1 MRKLV
6 SLLGTWMLVAMLAAS
21 VFAQSTGRIDGLILD
36 KDGNPWP
43 DQTVTMK
50 NNDTGATYTVKT
62 DKNGKFVQLGMRAGL
77 YIISLP
83 SINYSEK
90 FQVTDTQEN
99 IYKLNLKDAIAAT
112 AAARPDEAKKREE
125 SENKAKNMK
134 AHFDAG
140 MAALTAGNDLRAQI
154 KAAPADQKATLQAQR
169 TTDCETAVTE
179 LGEALQNVGEK
190 EVNNRATV
198 EGNLG
203 NADECVGKYDDAAA
217 AFQQALAIKPSVP
230 LYVGLATNLA
240 NSAAA
245 ATDPKDFET
254 KFADASSNCDKA
266 VALDPVSSA
275 ACWKNLGVVLFNK
288 GRMKEAIV
296 PLQKA
301 SQGDPKDQ
309 TTWYM
314 LGNALANTMDATNC
328 KQEGEKMICIPP
340 PGTTDAYQKCIDAGP
355 ENGTGKLC
363 KDALDGLNAASGGQ
377 DTSMG
382 TRKKK
387 K

>member
-1 MRKLV
+1 MRKMI
-6 SLLGTWMLVAMLAAS
+6 SLLGAWMLVAMLAAT
-21 VFAQSTGRIDGLILD
+21 VMAQSTGRLDGLILD

-62 DKNGKFVQLGMRAGL
+62 DKNGKFVQLGMRSGL

-99 IYKLNLKDAIAAT
+99 IYKLNVKDAIAAT

-125 SENKAKNMK
+125 SEDKFKNMK
-134 AHFDAG
+134 VHFDAG
-140 MAALTAGNDLRAQI
+140 VASMTAANDLKPQI
-154 KAAPADQKATLQAQR
+154 KAAPTDQRASLQSQR
-169 TTDCETAVTE
+169 TTDCQTAATE
-179 LGEALQNVGEK
+179 FQQASEGVGEK
-190 EVNNRATV
+190 DVNNRAMIL
-198 EGNLG
+198 GNLG
-203 NADECVGKYDDAAA
+203 AANECAGKFDDAAA
-217 AFQQALAIKPSVP
+217 AFQKAADLKPTP
-230 LYVGLATNLA
+230 NFYNGLATNLA
-240 NSAAA
+240 NAGAAA
-245 ATDPKDFET
+245 SDPKESES
-254 KFADASSNCDKA
+254 KFAEASADCDKA
-266 VALDPVSSA
+266 IALDPVA
-275 ACWKNLGVVLFNK
+275 GVTCWKNLGVVLFNK
-288 GRMKEAIV
+288 GQMKQAIT

-314 LGNALANTMDATNC
+314 LGNALANTMDASNC
-328 KQEGEKMICIPP
+328 KQEGEKLVCIPP
-340 PGTTDAYQKCIDAGP
+340 AGTTDAYQKCIDANP

-377 DTSMG
+377 DTSVG
-382 TRKKK
+382 AKKK
-387 K
+387 KK